1 MVNTWMINWTFRNWT
16 LKPQITGLHKHICRI
31 EQHPAVKPGILE
43 LQTTILSWMIGETTI
58 FHVKIWFIIQLIL
71 HHLKYRGCF
80 QVPRDPIHPTL
91 CWSESN
97 RASRRREKT
106 THLKKRDT
114 PLAEIASK
122 ISYEPSTNSPDPRTW
137 VCLCQTKKKISRKWV
152 LQQKQG
158 STWAKAN
165 MDGIVFLDESWMS
178 QESSNLVKSLV
189 NGL

>member
-137 VCLCQTKKKISRKWV
+137 VCLCQTKKRFRANECYNKNRAA
-152 LQQKQG
+152 LEQKPTWMG
-158 STWAKAN
+158 S
-165 MDGIVFLDESWMS
+165 FSWMS
-178 QESSNLVKSLV
+178 LGCPRNLVT
-189 NGL
+189 